1 MIDRKTPE
9 EIAVMKKGGV
19 LLGGILRE
27 LLDMARPGVNLLD
40 LEKHAVKRI
49 AEVGAKPSFASVEG
63 YKWATCLCV
72 NDEVVHGIPIQYMLV
87 DGDVL
92 TIDVGLIYEG
102 FHTDTAWTK
111 IVTGD
116 KQQGTSDEKHRF
128 LKVGEDALW
137 AAIAQVK
144 IGSHIGHISEVVQ
157 NTIEAAGYSIIKTLV
172 GHGVGRTLHEEPQ
185 VPNYLPAGRHGLRG
199 AIENTTKLIGGETIA
214 VEVIYAI
221 GNGTIE
227 YCRDDGWTLGTK
239 DRTLTA
245 VFEHTIAVCS
255 DGPLVLT
262 KV

>member
-9 EIAVMKKGGV
+9 EIVIMKKGGA
-19 LLGGILRE
+19 LLSGILAE

-40 LEKHAVKRI
+40 IENHAMKRI

-72 NDEVVHGIPIQYMLV
+72 NDEVVHGIPIRYMLA

-111 IVTGD
+111 IVSD
-116 KQQGTSDEKHRF
+116 QSSVDSRKQENEKF
-128 LKVGEDALW
+128 LKVGEGALW
-137 AAIAQVK
+137 DAIAQAK
-144 IGSHIGHISEVVQ
+144 IGNHIGHISAVVQ
-157 NTIEAAGYSIIKTLV
+157 TAIESAGYSIIKTLV

-185 VPNYLPAGRHGLRG
+185 VPNYLRG
-199 AIENTTKLIGGETIA
+199 AIENTPKLMGGETLA
-214 VEVIYAI
+214 VEVIYAM

-239 DRTLTA
+239 DRSLTA
-245 VFEHTIAVCS
+245 VFEHTIAIVP